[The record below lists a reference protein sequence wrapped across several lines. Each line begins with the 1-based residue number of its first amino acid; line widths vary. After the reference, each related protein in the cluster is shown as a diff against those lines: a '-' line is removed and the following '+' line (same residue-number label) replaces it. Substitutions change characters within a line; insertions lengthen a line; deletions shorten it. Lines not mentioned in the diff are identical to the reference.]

1 MKPVQKRS
9 LQTQARILETSR
21 KLFEAEGCE
30 NVTAEMI
37 AAEAGVAKGT
47 IFAHFQ
53 DRSNLIA
60 AVGMQE
66 MQEAVCVMKRRAA
79 DTNPSSLIDRVLA
92 LYEPLLTLFSRNT
105 EFAKL
110 FINQSAFDEG
120 PWSAQF
126 CQSCQSFEDTLIEYL
141 ERDGVTRDRGISA
154 SLLAEGAQAFF
165 LQIVTYRT
173 AGWLEDDAA
182 SRQKFKTYLEVWL
195 AQT

>member
-9 LQTQARILETSR
+9 LQTQTRILETTR
-21 KLFEAEGCE
+21 RLFEAMGCN

-47 IFAHFQ
+47 VFAHFQ
-53 DRSNLIA
+53 DRSNLVA

-66 MQEAVCVMKRRAA
+66 MQEAVLAMKQNAA
-79 DTNPSSLIDRVLA
+79 EVNQAGAVERVLS
-92 LYEPLLTLFSRNT
+92 LYDPLLMVFSRNT
-105 EFAKL
+105 DFAKL

-126 CQSCQSFEDTLIEYL
+126 RQSCQSFEDTLTEYL
-141 ERDGVTRDRGISA
+141 ERDGVTGDRGISA

-182 SRQKFKTYLEVWL
+182 ARQKFRTYLEVWL